1 MSTTTT
7 HPQITADATPLAL
20 RPGAIAAIP
29 KVRASTPAES
39 SHSGIWVGIFAI
51 TMSFVAFTSALFVR
65 EGASTD
71 WTHLTLPSVLY
82 WNTCVLILSSGT
94 LEMARRSIFVGQEV
108 HSGVERSGSGWLMA
122 TLALGLVFV
131 AGQYAAWTQLS
142 AQGLYLSTNPNS
154 SFFYV
159 LTAVHAFHLLGG
171 VLALGWLVALR
182 MGTRST
188 MRRRSFESTAI
199 YWHFMGALW
208 LYLLIILR
216 TKL

>member
-1 MSTTTT
+1 MSTTI
-7 HPQITADATPLAL
+7 HPQVAADAAPLA
-20 RPGAIAAIP
+20 RAQAAAAAISG
-29 KVRASTPAES
+29 VRASTNAEA

-65 EGASTD
+65 EGTTD
-71 WTHLTLPSVLY
+71 WSHLTLPNILY
-82 WNTCVLILSSGT
+82 WNTLVLMVSSAT
-94 LEMARRSIFVGQEV
+94 LEMARRSIFVGKEFQ
-108 HSGVERSGSGWLMA
+108 SGVERTGSGWLLT
-122 TLALGLVFV
+122 TLILGLIFV

-159 LTAVHAFHLLGG
+159 LTAVHAFHLLCG
-171 VLALGWLVALR
+171 VLALAWLAALR
-182 MGTRST
+182 VGKHST

-199 YWHFMGALW
+199 YWHFMTALW
-208 LYLLIILR
+208 VYLLIILR

>member
-1 MSTTTT
+1 MSTTI
-7 HPQITADATPLAL
+7 HPQVAAEATPLA
-20 RPGAIAAIP
+20 RAQGSAAAIA
-29 KVRASTPAES
+29 KVRPSTAAES

-65 EGASTD
+65 QGASTD
-71 WTHLTLPSVLY
+71 WAHLTLPSILY
-82 WNTCVLILSSGT
+82 WNTLTLLLSSAT

-108 HSGVERSGSGWLMA
+108 HSGLERSGSGWLLA
-122 TLALGLVFV
+122 TLSLGLIFV

-142 AQGLYLSTNPNS
+142 DQGLYLSTNPNS

-159 LTAVHAFHLLGG
+159 LTAVHAFHLLCG
-171 VLALGWLVALR
+171 VLALAWLVTLR
-182 MGTRST
+182 VGKRST

-199 YWHFMGALW
+199 YWHFMTALW
-208 LYLLIILR
+208 VYLLIILR

>member
-1 MSTTTT
+1 MSTII
-7 HPQITADATPLAL
+7 HPQVAADAAPLS
-20 RPGAIAAIP
+20 GARNPAAAISGI
-29 KVRASTPAES
+29 RSSTPAES

-65 EGASTD
+65 EGTTD
-71 WTHLTLPSVLY
+71 WSHLTLPNVLY
-82 WNTCVLILSSGT
+82 GNTLVLLVSSAT
-94 LEMARRSIFVGQEV
+94 LEMARRSIFVGREF
-108 HSGVERSGSGWLMA
+108 HSGVERRGSGWLLA
-122 TLALGLVFV
+122 TLALGLIFV

-159 LTAVHAFHLLGG
+159 LTAVHAVHLLCG
-171 VLALGWLVALR
+171 VLALAWLVALR
-182 MGTRST
+182 IGKRST

-199 YWHFMGALW
+199 YWHFMTVLW
-208 LYLLIILR
+208 VYLLVILR

>member
-1 MSTTTT
+1 MSTTI
-7 HPQITADATPLAL
+7 HPQVAADAAPLTRAQIS
-20 RPGAIAAIP
+20 AAAISR
-29 KVRASTPAES
+29 VRRSTAAEA

-65 EGASTD
+65 EGTTD
-71 WTHLTLPSVLY
+71 WSHLALPNILY
-82 WNTCVLILSSGT
+82 WNTLVLMVSSAT
-94 LEMARRSIFVGQEV
+94 LEMARRSIFAGQEF
-108 HSGVERSGSGWLMA
+108 HSGVERSGSGWLAA
-122 TLALGLVFV
+122 TLILGLVFV

-159 LTAVHAFHLLGG
+159 LTAVHAFHLLCG
-171 VLALGWLVALR
+171 VLALAWLVALR
-182 MGTRST
+182 VGKHST

-199 YWHFMGALW
+199 YWHFMTALW
-208 LYLLIILR
+208 VYLLIILR

>member
-1 MSTTTT
+1 MSTTI
-7 HPQITADATPLAL
+7 HPQVAAEATPLVRAQ
-20 RPGAIAAIP
+20 GSAAAIT
-29 KVRASTPAES
+29 KVRASTAAES

-65 EGASTD
+65 QGASTD
-71 WTHLTLPSVLY
+71 WAHLTLPTILY
-82 WNTCVLILSSGT
+82 WNTLTLLLSSAT

-108 HSGVERSGSGWLMA
+108 HSGLERSGSGWLLA
-122 TLALGLVFV
+122 TLSLGLIFV
-131 AGQYAAWTQLS
+131 AGQYVAWTQLS
-142 AQGLYLSTNPNS
+142 NQGLYLSTNPNS

-159 LTAVHAFHLLGG
+159 LTAVHAVHLLGG
-171 VLALGWLVALR
+171 ILALVWLLSLR
-182 MGTRST
+182 LGKHST

-199 YWHFMGALW
+199 YWHFMAALW